1 MGLFW
6 NAKTQGSF
14 STEKNHTVRKKK
26 AQTKKSI
33 FGTTKSQLQCV

>member
-14 STEKNHTVRKKK
+14 STEKNHTVKKRYK
-26 AQTKKSI
+26 QKNP
-33 FGTTKSQLQCV
+33 FLVL